1 MTIRLADGLEV
12 SGHGAIIGKTGYGST
27 TVGVHAAKTH
37 DGPIAFIA
45 GGMERAFAADSQW
58 AWAEVEVR
66 ADRALELLETRL
78 QPGLLVVVD
87 EVEFAGYTDQL
98 SAMLTR
104 YQEADASVLFTGN
117 LGNVPRPEVLAALP
131 WRVALT
137 CDLPQQSIE
146 LIGTPVACQMDPGQ
160 AILVFNG
167 DGERELFTTGLF
179 QG

>member
-27 TVGVHAAKTH
+27 TVGVRAATTH
-37 DGPIAFIA
+37 DGPVAFIA
-45 GGMERAFAADSQW
+45 GGMERSFAANPQW
-58 AWAEVEVR
+58 RWSEVEVR

-104 YQEADASVLFTGN
+104 YQEVGASVLFTGN
-117 LGNVPRPEVLAALP
+117 LGNVPRPEVLATLP

-137 CDLPQQSIE
+137 CDLPQQSVE
-146 LIGTPVACQMDPGQ
+146 LIGTAVACQLEPGQ
-160 AILVFNG
+160 AILVFQG
-167 DGERELFTTGLF
+167 EGERELFATGLF
-179 QG
+179 QS